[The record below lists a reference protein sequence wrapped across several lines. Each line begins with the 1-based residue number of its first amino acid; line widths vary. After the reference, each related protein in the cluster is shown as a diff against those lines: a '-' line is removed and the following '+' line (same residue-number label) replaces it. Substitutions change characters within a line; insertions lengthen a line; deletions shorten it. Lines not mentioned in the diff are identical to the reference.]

1 MTPERQ
7 TSSNKHLCTNLPQS
21 NRKSF
26 LTPQPNKTKPPLQVL
41 AVVEGNSE
49 KNKVWDGTRDGAI
62 NYIKFYLYSIT
73 HSVILISYRR
83 LGWSLAWLA
92 KRESPNW
99 LGIFCFVIHSRLE
112 PTKCRWMYS
121 ETRYTTR
128 MRHKRCIDH
137 NYLTGNRGKSRE
149 CATFIICRCSR
160 IGRPCEINS
169 RPKGHE

>member
-1 MTPERQ
+1 MNILQHIIYKLVTPERQ
-7 TSSNKHLCTNLPQS
+7 TSSNKHLCTNLPQC

-83 LGWSLAWLA
+83 LGWSLARTTQDQGDSIIPRIRQLLPSVHTCLLGYHY
-92 KRESPNW
+92 SPY
-99 LGIFCFVIHSRLE
+99 
-112 PTKCRWMYS
+112 PTHPQGHQVGFLRKVS
-121 ETRYTTR
+121 
-128 MRHKRCIDH
+128 
-137 NYLTGNRGKSRE
+137 
-149 CATFIICRCSR
+149 
-160 IGRPCEINS
+160 
-169 RPKGHE
+169 KGVQ

>member
-1 MTPERQ
+1 MVTPERQ
-7 TSSNKHLCTNLPQS
+7 TSSNKHLCTNLPQC

-83 LGWSLAWLA
+83 LGWSLLTKPKMAAYTPPKPNLITQSKPWLA
-92 KRESPNW
+92 GLALAS
-99 LGIFCFVIHSRLE
+99 GIQSQA
-112 PTKCRWMYS
+112 K
-121 ETRYTTR
+121 
-128 MRHKRCIDH
+128 
-137 NYLTGNRGKSRE
+137 
-149 CATFIICRCSR
+149 A
-160 IGRPCEINS
+160 NS
-169 RPKGHE
+169 RP